1 MGLGTLK
8 RGSGICGGH
17 KGDVPAEVK
26 SGVRLER
33 TCCAKVLGHEILMH
47 LVGGWIKAEKRMGS
61 RTWKAMVPARDETGK
76 LSEYSNDMVRLVF

>member
-26 SGVRLER
+26 SGVSLER
-33 TCCAKVLGHEILMH
+33 TCCAKILGQEILMH
-47 LVGGWIKAEKRMGS
+47 LVERMDKGREKNGVQDMESHGASS
-61 RTWKAMVPARDETGK
+61 R
-76 LSEYSNDMVRLVF
+76 